1 MSTPALFVDQL
12 TDLSFDFSL
21 QETLCWD
28 DQFLI
33 TIPSDIISNIPA
45 SPTCTLDDLGID
57 CSLNEFVLSI
67 LLPTGSSEGTLVL
80 NDFLTPD
87 TDEEYTFSCGI
98 DNVSFDTTYSAE
110 IGFFSAISFLLD
122 DLSVSTLP
130 SFTLELTSSEIMQA
144 DSSIKIILPEYAS
157 SETCEVTNVDDLTC
171 IYEEEE
177 HNLLISDVFAEDLN
191 ADTLLTL
198 TISGIQNPPFTLLE
212 DERNVLIQI
221 VTNGTPSYEDE
232 ITLEG
237 FEFGT
242 FESGSIEM
250 SDDSANALAT
260 YTFSFTTSKPVLTD
274 SVIVLVF
281 PDGIIPVENLT
292 PVEGPDGF
300 ESATFT
306 VDGQN
311 FVISNYFTADI
322 AASQAISFSIAEIY
336 NPEVSG
342 SLLFDL
348 YIYSGSETHVIEQT
362 PPDFNI
368 VVVGRMSVD
377 LDAESVYND
386 ETDYFAFTL
395 ESMDEND
402 IFFNEYTLRV
412 LFPDLIPSCDIDTL
426 EGVLNIKAIVSTK
439 SFEEGEL
446 LFTIELEDEIDSAI
460 DIEFQ
465 LQCTNPSYSKT
476 TEAFE
481 IELEDTLGLVIN
493 KGQLSSYR
501 TYAAS
506 EFTSAT
512 VSIDPVYPSVASL
525 YEFTLTTNTQPLT
538 KIAVRIPVEL
548 QDTAPESP
556 TCAIVSGLSGELNC
570 YKEGTNIYLTE
581 IASDPVNDNVIV
593 FSIGDFINPE
603 TAEPTNSFTIDT
615 FVVESSES
623 YNLQTTST
631 KLPIQVDCDYP
642 CQTCEASDECTACF
656 QTDEYTFA
664 EPLPFLKT
672 DLQVCVSACNDLDYY
687 PDGTD
692 CKPCEGPCEHCT
704 SQTECLKCLDVALV
718 LMGTD
723 CQEDCDEH
731 YYADEDNVCQECD
744 STCQNCETLADYC
757 LDCDQTGDHPL
768 FYVNVC
774 YDECPMESIQ
784 VFDDDSNT
792 NLCRSCVDEANEM
805 TAQMANEWELLRITF
820 TYDVL
825 VRNQVDDDLCVHI
838 FGSGSDS
845 LGKLGTEPSCSVVDK
860 TLEIILG
867 EDHLVEP
874 AQTLVFAEDT
884 LYTSTCE
891 VTSIHEEIVI
901 PDNTL
906 DMIPGGVLE
915 GPSLHPIDT
924 ELVLEVKEVTK
935 LGKREELSILFQCT
949 AADDAASLTEIQTS
963 LSDTQTAW
971 GDEYQYSI
979 TIPADKLVADITYT
993 FTVTV
998 QNFLQIDS
1006 TLNTIQAIEV
1016 TGVASGVLI
1025 PQIYLEGVD
1034 YLILAH
1040 PIDEIEIRT
1049 LATLDGSTDNL
1060 IISWEQSADDDDILV
1075 MTAIEAN
1082 TDIYNVLKFASY
1094 DLTLGIYHF
1103 TVTAAKADETNIA
1116 NSKDIVIEIQE
1127 SKVKSLCLNCV
1138 SLRQ

>member
-1 MSTPALFVDQL
+1 VLL
-12 TDLSFDFSL
+12 N
-21 QETLCWD
+21 TLCHD
-28 DQFLI
+28 DDFKI
-33 TIPSDIISNIPA
+33 TLPDDIIDNFPA
-45 SPTCTLDDLGID
+45 SPSCTLSDASTACAID
-57 CSLNEFVLSI
+57 NTAILSLT
-67 LLPTGSSEGTLVL
+67 LPDNFKQGVLVL
-80 NDFLTPD
+80 DNFLSPD
-87 TDEEYTFSCGI
+87 TTQEYTFTCAI
-98 DNVSFDTTYSAE
+98 DFETLDSTYSSE
-110 IGFFSAISFLLD
+110 IGTFTEL
-122 DLSVSTLP
+122 TLAP
-130 SFTLELTSSEIMQA
+130 DTYAVNELTSYTLELTSSAIIHA
-144 DSSIKIILPEYAS
+144 DSIITLTMPEAVT
-157 SETCEVTNVDDLTC
+157 SESCEITD
-171 IYEEEE
+171 
-177 HNLLISDVFAEDLN
+177 SDAVCTVNGQELEI
-191 ADTLLTL
+191 TGLLTANQGSSAL
-198 TISGIQNPPFTLLE
+198 LSIPISGIENPPFTIEQDSDRTFFIDITKDGLTTYEAEIIL
-212 DERNVLIQI
+212 DEFEAGPFSDAE
-221 VTNGTPSYEDE
+221 VT
-232 ITLEG
+232 I
-237 FEFGT
+237 
-242 FESGSIEM
+242 
-250 SDDSANALAT
+250 SDQSANNIAT
-260 YTFSFTTSKPVLTD
+260 YGFSVTTTKPILAD
-274 SVIVLVF
+274 SIIVLVF
-281 PDGIIPVENLT
+281 PDGIVPNENFT
-292 PVEGPDGF
+292 PLEGPDGF

-306 VDGQN
+306 IDDQN
-311 FVISNYFTADI
+311 FIISNYISAEIESVQT
-322 AASQAISFSIAEIY
+322 ISFEIEEIT
-336 NPEVSG
+336 NP
-342 SLLFDL
+342 SLTGTFDFQLF
-348 YIYSGSETHVIEQT
+348 IYSDEQT
-362 PPDFNI
+362 QIIENIYQEFNVVIIGKMI
-368 VVVGRMSVD
+368 VE
-377 LDAESVYND
+377 LDAESNVNDSTDFFTFALKSFDGTDIFYND
-386 ETDYFAFTL
+386 
-395 ESMDEND
+395 
-402 IFFNEYTLRV
+402 YTLFV
-412 LFPDLIPSCDIDTL
+412 TLPELIQGCDTSTL
-426 EGVLNIKAIVSTK
+426 VGTINLKSEILNSNEEESTF
-439 SFEEGEL
+439 SF
-446 LFTIELEDEIDSAI
+446 TVELEDDVTSTS
-460 DIEFQ
+460 DVEFK
-465 LQCTNPSYSKT
+465 LHCTNPSYSKAT
-476 TEAFE
+476 SEIL
-481 IELEDTLGLVIN
+481 IELEDTQGNIIN
-493 KGQLSSYR
+493 TGQFSSYR
-501 TYAAS
+501 TYVAS